1 ETAGKNWAR
10 ADDIELEAPPLA
22 QTLLGIVAGGGAADQ
37 KFAAAFEAAQGRV
50 PGVTAGEVDHHVD
63 AALVAAPL
71 RLAVCLHR
79 PFREIDLFDVYHL
92 IGAELLELSHLFRA
106 PRRGRGCWGRMTRP
120 GRTPP
125 LAPRMSTRSP
135 ALTVAWVI
143 SMRCAVP

>member
-37 KFAAAFEAAQGRV
+37 KFAAALEAAQGRV

-71 RLAVCLHR
+71 RLAVCLDR
-79 PFREIDLFDVYHL
+79 PFREIDLFDVDHL

-106 PRRGRGCWGRMTRP
+106 RRARDHLGAEVLGEDDTAGADAAA
-120 GRTPP
+120 GAENEHA
-125 LAPRMSTRSP
+125 LAR
-135 ALTVAWVI
+135 LDGGVGDQ
-143 SMRCAVP
+143 